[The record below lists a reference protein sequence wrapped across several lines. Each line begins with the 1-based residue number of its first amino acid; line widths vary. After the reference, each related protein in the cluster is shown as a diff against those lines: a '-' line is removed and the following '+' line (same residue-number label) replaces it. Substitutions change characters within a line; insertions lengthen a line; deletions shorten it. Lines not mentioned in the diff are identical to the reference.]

1 MTDATLI
8 CHRDAGSAAAVVF
21 IHGFLGDP
29 QKTWGNFPKI
39 LTDQRALGG
48 WDVYSLGYPTSAWF
62 DLLGVWKA
70 NPDIDGIAGSLKTRF
85 AHDPALK
92 RYGAVAIVAH
102 SMGGLAVQRALIDA
116 PELVKRVDAV
126 IFFGTPSGGL
136 SKASFFAF
144 WKPSLR
150 DMEEGQPFIT
160 QLRADW
166 TKTFHPQRPFR
177 FMTVAGDQDEF
188 VPRSSSLSPF
198 AKGDCEVVPG
208 DHLSIVKPVDE
219 GNLSVQVVISV
230 LTAGSAA
237 GEAARAAV
245 ERLAS
250 RETVQQR
257 SPNAANLDEKELV
270 KLALA
275 LEAIGQQ
282 DRAIEI
288 LETAKPDRYD
298 ARGVLAGRLKRRWL
312 VQGSAADGQ
321 RALDIYRDAFER
333 AEANNKH
340 AAAFYNGINYA
351 FLTLAYGDD
360 RHAARAIV
368 QRVLVQC
375 AEAQAETGL
384 QELQWLRA
392 TEGEAQL
399 ILGNAAA
406 ALPKY
411 REAAGIAM
419 SPRERDSMFQQA
431 VRVPSIFGDKATA
444 EELTH
449 IFGRDPES

>member
-1 MTDATLI
+1 MAEAQLVT
-8 CHRDAGSAAAVVF
+8 HRDSCADAAIVF

-39 LTDQRALGG
+39 LMTQSALGG
-48 WDVYSLGYPTSAWF
+48 WDIYSLGYPTSAWF

-70 NPDIDGIAGSLKTRF
+70 NPDVNGIAGSLKTRF
-85 AHDPALK
+85 THDPALK

-136 SKASFFAF
+136 STASFFAF
-144 WKPSLR
+144 WKKSLR
-150 DMEEGQPFIT
+150 DMEEGQPFIN

-177 FMTVAGDQDEF
+177 FMAVAGDQDEF

-198 AKGDCEVVPG
+198 VKGDCEVVPG
-208 DHLSIVKPVDE
+208 DHLSIVKPADE
-219 GNLSVQVVISV
+219 RSLSVQVLLSV

-237 GEAARAAV
+237 GEAARASL
-245 ERLAS
+245 ERVDF

-257 SPNAANLDEKELV
+257 LPNAAHLDEKGLV

-288 LETAKPDRYD
+288 LETAKPDQYD

-312 VQGSAADGQ
+312 VQRNAADGE
-321 RALDIYRDAFER
+321 RSLTIYRDAFER
-333 AEANNKH
+333 AEANGKH

-351 FLTLAYGDD
+351 FLTLAHGDD
-360 RHAARAIV
+360 LTARAIV
-368 QRVLVQC
+368 ARVLAQC
-375 AEAQAETGL
+375 AAAQKETKPQDL
-384 QELQWLRA
+384 HWLRA

-399 ILGNAAA
+399 ILGDAAK

-411 REAAGIAM
+411 REAAGMAT

-431 VRVPSIFGDKATA
+431 VRVASILGDKAAA

-449 IFGRDPES
+449 IFGRDPE